1 MEEFLINLNQIVV
14 VYSLAAFVDMYH
26 LGVVCV
32 LLVDLRSLPK
42 LWRRNLLKSCVHK
55 NLRTLFLKK
64 KVTLID

>member
-42 LWRRNLLKSCVHK
+42 LWRRNLLKSCVCS
-55 NLRTLFLKK
+55 
-64 KVTLID
+64 